1 MIQIF
6 PLDGIG
12 EIEPGADLAGVL
24 AAAAR
29 AAGIVPDAADILVV
43 TQKIVSKAE
52 ARFVDLASMTPGVR
66 ALELAE
72 ITRKD
77 ARLVELAGG
86 KRGGAN

>member
-6 PLDGIG
+6 ALDGIG

-24 AAAAR
+24 AAATR
-29 AAGIVPDAADILVV
+29 AAGIVPDAADVVVV

-52 ARFVDLASMTPGVR
+52 GRFVELTRVTPGTQ
-66 ALELAE
+66 ALELAA

>member
-1 MIQIF
+1 MS
-6 PLDGIG
+6 
-12 EIEPGADLAGVL
+12 EVEPGDDLAGIL
-24 AAAAR
+24 AAASR
-29 AAGIVPDAADILVV
+29 TAGIVPARADILVV

-52 ARFVDLASMTPGVR
+52 GRFVELTRVTPGTQ
-66 ALELAE
+66 ALELAA